1 MTTRDAA
8 QDEGHEHHMWRAL
21 ELAALGRGLVSP
33 NPMVGAVVVRD
44 GRVVGEGWHEGPGM
58 PHAEARA
65 LGAAGTL
72 ARGATIYCT
81 LEPCDHVGRTPP
93 CTSAIIEAG
102 VTRAVVAAGDP
113 NPLVD
118 GRGFVRLR
126 AAGVEVVDDVLEE
139 PSRRLNAAFERH
151 VVSGL
156 PLVTL
161 KSAASLDGK
170 TAATDRSSRWIT
182 GEAAREDAHR
192 LRAAA
197 DAIVI
202 GAGTA
207 VDDDPAL
214 TVRDPAYRGRPPL
227 RVVVDS
233 SGRVPAD
240 ARVFDGSAPTL
251 VATTGRAS
259 RGVIDA
265 WTAVGADVESFD
277 PDETGGVCLADL
289 LAHLGKRDVQS
300 VLLEGGAT
308 LAWGFVE
315 QRLIDRIVIYLAPKL
330 VGGAQAPGILMGEGF
345 APIGRAAGLRI
356 VNVERLGDDLKVE
369 ADVHRDR

>member
-1 MTTRDAA
+1 MR
-8 QDEGHEHHMWRAL
+8 RAL

-102 VTRAVVAAGDP
+102 VVRAIVAAGDP

-118 GRGFVRLR
+118 GRGFDRLR
-126 AAGVEVVDDVLEE
+126 ASGIEVVDGVLEE

-192 LRAAA
+192 LRAAS
-197 DAIVI
+197 DAIVV
-202 GAGTA
+202 GAGTV

-214 TVRDPAYRGRPPL
+214 TVRDPSYRGRPPL
-227 RVVVDS
+227 RVVVDA

-240 ARVFDGSAPTL
+240 ARVFDDSAPTL
-251 VATTGRAS
+251 VATTGRAP
-259 RGVIDA
+259 RGVVDA
-265 WTAVGADVESFD
+265 WTAAGADVESFD
-277 PDETGGVCLADL
+277 PDETGGVCLPDL
-289 LAHLGKRDVQS
+289 LAHLGKRDVQG

-308 LAWGFVE
+308 LAWSFVE
-315 QRLIDRIVIYLAPKL
+315 QRLIDRVVLYLAPKL
-330 VGGAQAPGILMGEGF
+330 VGGAEAPGILMGEGF

-356 VNVERLGDDLKVE
+356 VSVERIGDDLKVE
-369 ADVHRDR
+369 ADVHGDR

>member
-8 QDEGHEHHMWRAL
+8 HDEDHERHMRRAL
-21 ELAALGRGLVSP
+21 ELAALGHGLVSP

-102 VTRAVVAAGDP
+102 VVRAVVAAGDP

-118 GRGFVRLR
+118 GRGFARLR
-126 AAGVEVVDDVLEE
+126 ASGVEVVDGVLEE

-156 PLVTL
+156 PFVTL

-192 LRAAA
+192 LRAAS
-197 DAIVI
+197 DAIVV
-202 GAGTA
+202 GAGTV
-207 VDDDPAL
+207 VDDDPGL
-214 TVRDPAYRGRPPL
+214 TARDPSYGGHPPL
-227 RVVVDS
+227 RVVVDA
-233 SGRVPAD
+233 SGRVPAH

-251 VATTGRAS
+251 VATTGRAP
-259 RGVIDA
+259 REAVDA
-265 WTAVGADVESFD
+265 WTAAGADVESFE
-277 PDETGGVCLADL
+277 PDETGGVCLPDM
-289 LAHLGKRDVQS
+289 LAHLGKRDVQG

-308 LAWGFVE
+308 LAWSFVE
-315 QRLIDRIVIYLAPKL
+315 QRLIDRIVLYLAPKL
-330 VGGAQAPGILMGEGF
+330 VGGANAPGVLMGEGF

-356 VNVERLGDDLKVE
+356 MSVERIGDDLKVE
-369 ADVHRDR
+369 ADVHRDH

>member
-1 MTTRDAA
+1 MTTPGAA
-8 QDEGHEHHMWRAL
+8 HDQEHERYMWRAL

-93 CTSAIIEAG
+93 CTSAIIESG
-102 VTRAVVAAGDP
+102 VVRAVVAAGDP

-118 GRGFVRLR
+118 GRGFDRLR
-126 AAGVEVVDDVLEE
+126 ASGVEVVGGVLEE

-156 PLVTL
+156 PFVTL

-182 GEAAREDAHR
+182 GEAAREDAHH
-192 LRAAA
+192 LRAAS
-197 DAIVI
+197 DAIVV
-202 GAGTA
+202 GAGT
-207 VDDDPAL
+207 VIDDDPAL
-214 TVRDPAYRGRPPL
+214 TVRDPSYGGHPPL
-227 RVVVDS
+227 RVVVDA
-233 SGRVPAD
+233 SGRVPAH

-251 VATTGRAS
+251 IATTGLAPREA
-259 RGVIDA
+259 VDA
-265 WTAVGADVESFD
+265 WTAAGADVESFE
-277 PDETGGVCLADL
+277 PDEAGGVCLPDM
-289 LAHLGKRDVQS
+289 LAHLGKRDVQG

-308 LAWGFVE
+308 LAWSFVE
-315 QRLIDRIVIYLAPKL
+315 QRLIDRVVLYLAPKL
-330 VGGAQAPGILMGEGF
+330 IGGAQAPGVLMGEGF
-345 APIGRAAGLRI
+345 APIGRAVGLRI
-356 VNVERLGDDLKVE
+356 VSVERIGDDLKVE
-369 ADVHRDR
+369 ADVHGDH

>member
-1 MTTRDAA
+1 MHERDHR
-8 QDEGHEHHMWRAL
+8 GGCRA
-21 ELAALGRGLVSP
+21 G
-33 NPMVGAVVVRD
+33 
-44 GRVVGEGWHEGPGM
+44 
-58 PHAEARA
+58 
-65 LGAAGTL
+65 
-72 ARGATIYCT
+72 
-81 LEPCDHVGRTPP
+81 
-93 CTSAIIEAG
+93 
-102 VTRAVVAAGDP
+102 VVAAGDP

-118 GRGFVRLR
+118 GRGFGRLR
-126 AAGVEVVDDVLEE
+126 AAGVEVVDGVLEE

-265 WTAVGADVESFD
+265 WTAAGADVESFD

-289 LAHLGKRDVQS
+289 LAHLGKRDVQG

-308 LAWGFVE
+308 LAWSFVE
-315 QRLIDRIVIYLAPKL
+315 QRLIDRHRALP
-330 VGGAQAPGILMGEGF
+330 GAQA
-345 APIGRAAGLRI
+345 GRRRAG
-356 VNVERLGDDLKVE
+356 
-369 ADVHRDR
+369 ARDPDG

>member
-1 MTTRDAA
+1 MR
-8 QDEGHEHHMWRAL
+8 RAL

-65 LGAAGTL
+65 LDAAGTL
-72 ARGATIYCT
+72 ARGATIYCS

-102 VTRAVVAAGDP
+102 VVRAIVAAGDP

-118 GRGFVRLR
+118 GRGFDRLR
-126 AAGVEVVDDVLEE
+126 ASGIEVVDGVLEDA
-139 PSRRLNAAFERH
+139 SRRLNAAFERH

-192 LRAAA
+192 LRAAS
-197 DAIVI
+197 DAIVV
-202 GAGTA
+202 GAGTV

-214 TVRDPAYRGRPPL
+214 TVRDPSYRGRPPL
-227 RVVVDS
+227 RVVVDA
-233 SGRVPAD
+233 SGRVPLD
-240 ARVFDGSAPTL
+240 ARVFDDSAPTL
-251 VATTGRAS
+251 VATTGRAP
-259 RGVIDA
+259 RGVVDA
-265 WTAVGADVESFD
+265 WTAAGADVESFD
-277 PDETGGVCLADL
+277 PDETGGVCLPDL
-289 LAHLGKRDVQS
+289 LAHLGKRDVQG

-308 LAWGFVE
+308 LAWSFVE
-315 QRLIDRIVIYLAPKL
+315 QRLIDRVVLYLAPKL
-330 VGGAQAPGILMGEGF
+330 VGGADAPGILMGDGF
-345 APIGRAAGLRI
+345 APIGRAAELRI
-356 VNVERLGDDLKVE
+356 VSVERIGDDLKVE
-369 ADVHRDR
+369 ADVHGDR